1 MDFSKFEYIIS
12 SKRMR
17 KYVIAC
23 GNDTRKAMT
32 LYRLNLRLSQE
43 IFTVISCFEVAL
55 RNAIDREMANH
66 WGSHWLRDLVMPGG
80 VFFNEKRI
88 EKSRKIIYKAYEG
101 LMHKRKYSHEKLL
114 AEMEFGVW
122 KYMYSGIEYRVSGR
136 ILLNIFPNKPRST
149 KEKNIDNSFI
159 FNELD
164 YINNMRNRIAHHE
177 PICFNSKG
185 EIDTF
190 YVISRYAKI
199 IRLFSWLNIDSKA
212 LLYGLDHVNQVCKK
226 IDMPNTST

>member
-55 RNAIDREMANH
+55 RNTIDREMANH

-80 VFFNEKRI
+80 VFFNEKESRNPA
-88 EKSRKIIYKAYEG
+88 KSYT
-101 LMHKRKYSHEKLL
+101 
-114 AEMEFGVW
+114 
-122 KYMYSGIEYRVSGR
+122 
-136 ILLNIFPNKPRST
+136 KPTR
-149 KEKNIDNSFI
+149 D
-159 FNELD
+159 
-164 YINNMRNRIAHHE
+164 
-177 PICFNSKG
+177 
-185 EIDTF
+185 
-190 YVISRYAKI
+190 
-199 IRLFSWLNIDSKA
+199 
-212 LLYGLDHVNQVCKK
+212 
-226 IDMPNTST
+226 